1 MKSKSISVNAR
12 LNKSTSIMLYNR
24 TIAINGKVKSGLVL
38 LVVLGMLGLFSLLAI
53 SYLSITGSSRT
64 SSQALV
70 RAKLQ
75 NIPVGDY
82 SADVIRQIVRGNT
95 NNKSA
100 LSNHSLLEDVYGR
113 DAIQGTF
120 VPATLVRNYLAPATP
135 PLPAPFAASPEVGI
149 VKIQLQRLIPNA
161 GGFDNDQA
169 HRITINPDGLRTA
182 GTAAFFSDLS
192 VEDDTYS
199 GRLITFLDGPLANQT
214 FRILSYRGC
223 PATVNSGSYSPDGY
237 EYSIAIDLSDVDPQE
252 TYTPN
257 AGVGSGYTFNG
268 TDANPRTL
276 QQWLAYSN
284 GNLLIGDSVGN
295 GYRYLINDVPF
306 NGLGIGV
313 ESDASHPTFG
323 RLDQSRQVPG
333 AFLRPA
339 AIVAPNPPSGTP
351 GALVYNPGQ
360 ESFPIALLPNYD
372 YLAPSKEG
380 SVGLGG
386 LNGFGAEIHGSNNE
400 GYDVADY
407 RDYFLAHL
415 PAPTAGDGL
424 LRHHEIIPSFHR
436 PELVNY
442 IAQYY
447 HRIVSAN
454 SSLNAN
460 EIRCMIVRMVRL
472 IDFACARP
480 LSYRVANVPVSFPYA
495 DPAINS
501 LTREMV
507 VNPDF
512 SGRSDARAIPS
523 LDIDLND
530 WGNPGQPA
538 LERNLRAWVAALVG
552 GGALLPNGFSRYAY
566 DVDNDGNGDSD
577 SVWIDPNLPLV
588 SAADGKQLKV
598 LASTMILDLD
608 SRLNLNAHGDWYHL
622 NFFQVSSNNDDPAD
636 RLDNTAT
643 AGDNLKYYVTRAHA
657 GEDMAVFQGRGNFA
671 PQGLGYGP
679 AEISLARLF
688 GGANLRAP
696 YTGNNLSFFSDFFST
711 RYGRD
716 GAPARYNIN
725 DSYGLYHRQREAF
738 NGINAAKRGIMG
750 YAVDRL
756 GGPRTTESFNAT
768 LASVTYPVTSTTTT
782 TAPEFLDDPYETE
795 QLSISDGDSQFTLQ
809 ELEALLR
816 RYDSDVSALP
826 DRIKKLLN
834 VDTGYDNLS
843 NNIYKSL
850 TTRSVELR
858 YPNIAALSRHTRLY
872 AKNNR
877 ALSYPRNT
885 EVLQTTRVSN
895 VPESFSKDLNDAV
908 LGNRLIA
915 NGRQEGGLLRFMQML
930 YEERYPGGATGLPIL
945 EMSDLRNLMPFEFR
959 KGLRLDLNRPF
970 GNGLDNDGDF
980 VADDPNELRLSTEAE
995 FYPGYSSITGQT
1007 GMNYP
1012 WLSQSVPPTGW
1023 PGFNA
1028 SIYNYYLRPLES
1040 RKLFAAQ
1047 LYCLVQLVIPIDYPF
1062 GGLSPAADPTD
1073 LTNLTNRTYRARRAR
1088 ELAQWCVNVVDFRDG
1103 DSAMTRFEYD
1113 TEPFTATEPDGVG
1126 TEPSIW
1132 YPQAGNVVW
1141 GMEFPELLMTE
1152 TLAFHDK
1159 RVRDLAT
1166 DTGSSNTIPNKTTT
1180 DMMDPDEEFDQYRIP
1195 QGSLFIELFCPRSI
1209 NDPTTGTQ
1217 IGHHERPSSSLY
1229 DTIPAG
1235 TAPQLNLSRLT
1246 PTPPGGIPAGDSY
1259 GQQPVFRIA
1268 ITAPLP
1274 AGTTPMET
1282 ITRTAFGGATP
1293 AIIPLAAQTNQ
1304 VYSAPRAIVSA
1315 NPANY
1320 GGGFDSSGLV
1330 EDVTRLTGSA
1340 PTSVPIERMIWFT
1353 HGGQFTPTAFPRVP
1367 DLPGGDD
1374 TANNS
1379 RRIFY
1384 NQERTSDLTVPS
1396 GGYLVVGPRP
1406 VTEIGSTNNGS
1417 ATNPY
1422 SPSTQTIQLLGTPLS
1437 FAAPPTSIPA
1447 TPPNS
1452 RTVFHTDIA
1461 TGVSRT
1467 LPASWTTNAPTVAIV
1482 ASQPQPGGTAAFP
1495 NGIGANVSTP
1505 MPMDAANYPIPT
1517 SHVSTDASWA
1527 SLPLDAY
1534 VNGSGQFPDVPFD
1547 QDMTSNPYLANP
1559 GTNRHRPGTYLN
1571 ERVAYLQRV
1580 ADPELP
1586 YHPIYN
1592 PYITIDWMPIDLTVF
1607 NGETSATNITAEDPI
1622 PEGFA
1627 FQSRYKDGARMQN
1640 TQVLTPASGTP
1651 NRAEVA
1657 VQPRNAGIGSAS
1669 ETGVSIFSSSTA
1681 QMLQSTAYSPAALPA
1696 MPPFFR
1702 HELGFQNEAVKGFF
1716 PANPVSSM
1724 TLGYLNTGRPLSATA
1739 VATPQVV
1746 ANLSQWDG
1754 FGPPSTLV
1762 SPGGGVTVNSARFAG
1777 TPLRP
1782 QAGLF
1787 WFNRPFVNTH
1797 ELMLVPK
1804 TAPGQL
1810 GQFFS
1815 TPRPTPFVLN
1825 RYEKTT
1831 TPQPLDSFGHLP
1843 NWFSNDLL
1851 KATINSERTSVGVF
1865 WPSWQRRPLVSGG
1878 SDPTEGPVRG
1888 ANWNLLLELVET
1900 PPVFSDSEKWTR
1912 PDNFHLTNDT
1922 RYASA
1927 DYLRRRLLS
1936 PFSRQV
1942 PGTAA
1947 NDPWFAVGG
1956 FAAPFNSMPTYRVPG
1971 KINLNT
1977 IAHDEVWK
1985 ALEWAYDNA
1994 AKTSTGASASFTAIK
2009 NARRGYV
2016 KSSGVQTGT
2025 FALGNSGS
2033 FLLSN
2038 NALNPDEVLNENLD
2052 QHIPSQ
2058 FAGADRPGFSANID
2072 VAPQFGDIGNPYVS
2086 ATHPYSA
2093 LAKERSSTG
2102 TLLKPNF
2109 GPTSVT
2115 VSQRSNAM
2123 FAGAAVNNTFNV
2135 NAESD
2140 QSLLLPV
2147 NGGTPF
2153 EIDTALRQP
2162 FTNYQRAMRLPN
2174 LTTNQSNV
2182 FAVWITI
2189 GLFEYDPEDGIGR
2202 EYVGP
2207 SGVPERSK
2215 SFYVVDRS
2223 IPVGF
2228 APGKQYNTDKTI
2240 LLRRKVSE

>member
-1 MKSKSISVNAR
+1 MFYSNTCQYR
-12 LNKSTSIMLYNR
+12 RSTRN
-24 TIAINGKVKSGLVL
+24 GLVL

-75 NIPVGDY
+75 NIPVSDY
-82 SADVIRQIVRGNT
+82 SADVIRQIVRGNSD
-95 NNKSA
+95 NKSA

-120 VPATLVRNYLAPATP
+120 VPNTLVRNYLAPGTP

-161 GGFDNDQA
+161 GGFDNDQT

-182 GTAAFFSDLS
+182 GAAAFFSDLS

-223 PATVNSGSYSPDGY
+223 PAAVNSGSYTPDGY

-257 AGVGSGYTFNG
+257 AGARSGYTFNG

-306 NGLGIGV
+306 NGLGVGV
-313 ESDASHPTFG
+313 ESDATHPTFG

-333 AFLRPA
+333 AFLDTTK
-339 AIVAPNPPSGTP
+339 ISGSNPPTGNP

-372 YLAPSKEG
+372 YLATSKEG
-380 SVGLGG
+380 GVGLGG
-386 LNGFGAEIHGSNNE
+386 INGFGAEIHGSNNE
-400 GYDVADY
+400 GYDVPDY

-415 PAPTAGDGL
+415 PAPAPTSLNGL
-424 LRHHEIIPSFHR
+424 LNHHEIIPSFHR

-447 HRIVSAN
+447 QRITSAN
-454 SSLNAN
+454 TSLTDVQ
-460 EIRCMIVRMVRL
+460 IRCMIVRMIRL

-480 LSYRVANVPVSFPYA
+480 LSYRVANVPGTFPYP

-501 LTREMV
+501 FTREMV

-512 SGRSDARAIPS
+512 SGRNDARAIPS

-530 WGNPGQPA
+530 WGNPGQPG

-566 DVDNDGNGDSD
+566 DVDNDGNGDSE

-598 LASTMILDLD
+598 LASTLILDLD

-636 RLDNTAT
+636 PLDNTAT
-643 AGDNLKYYVTRAHA
+643 PSDNLKYYVTRAHA

-688 GGANLRAP
+688 GGANLRPP
-696 YTGNNLSFFSDFFST
+696 YTGNNLNFFSDFFST

-716 GAPARYNIN
+716 GAPARYNVN
-725 DSYGLYHRQREAF
+725 DSYGLHHRQREAF

-756 GGPRTTESFNAT
+756 GGPRTTESFNAS
-768 LASVTYPVTSTTTT
+768 LASVTYPTTSIPPTTAPTTT
-782 TAPEFLDDPYETE
+782 TAPEFLDDPYETA
-795 QLSISDGDSQFTLQ
+795 QLSISDGDSQFTLD
-809 ELEALLR
+809 ELETLLR

-858 YPNIAALSRHTRLY
+858 YPNIAALSRHTRDNY
-872 AKNNR
+872 VKNNR
-877 ALSYPRNT
+877 ALSYPRDT
-885 EVLQTTRVSN
+885 ELLQATGVSGIPAPAVGALVRDTN
-895 VPESFSKDLNDAV
+895 NAV

-915 NGRQEGGLLRFMQML
+915 NGRQEGSLLRFMQML
-930 YEERYPGGATGLPIL
+930 FEERYPGRITTPPTPLPKL
-945 EMSDLRNLMPFEFR
+945 EIDDLRNLMPFEFR

-970 GNGLDNDGDF
+970 GNGFDNDGDF

-995 FYPGYSSITGQT
+995 FYPGYGSITGQT

-1012 WLSQSVPPTGW
+1012 WLSQSVPPTW
-1023 PGFNA
+1023 PGVNA

-1073 LTNLTNRTYRARRAR
+1073 LTLPANQAYRARRAR
-1088 ELAQWCVNVVDFRDG
+1088 ELAQWCANVVDFRDG

-1113 TEPFTATEPDGVG
+1113 TEPFTTTEPDGVG

-1166 DTGSSNTIPNKTTT
+1166 DTGTSNTIPNKTTT

-1209 NDPTTGTQ
+1209 NDPTTGSQ
-1217 IGHHERPSSSLY
+1217 VGHHERPSNSMY

-1246 PTPPGGIPAGDSY
+1246 PPPPGGIPVGDNY
-1259 GQQPVFRIA
+1259 GEQPVFRIA

-1282 ITRTAFGGATP
+1282 ITRAAFGGATP

-1315 NPANY
+1315 NPADY

-1330 EDVTRLTGSA
+1330 EDITRLTGSA

-1367 DLPGGDD
+1367 DLPGGND

-1384 NQERTSDLTVPS
+1384 NQERTADLTVPS

-1447 TPPNS
+1447 SPPSS

-1461 TGVSRT
+1461 TGISRT

-1482 ASQPQPGGTAAFP
+1482 AAQPTPGGTAVFP
-1495 NGIGANVSTP
+1495 DGVGANVSTP
-1505 MPMDAANYPIPT
+1505 MPMDTANYPIPT

-1527 SLPLDAY
+1527 SMPLDAY

-1547 QDMTSNPYLANP
+1547 QDMTLNPYLANP
-1559 GTNRHRPGTYLN
+1559 ATNRHRPGTYLN

-1586 YHPIYN
+1586 YHPVYN

-1607 NGETSATNITAEDPI
+1607 NGETSATNITAEEPI

-1627 FQSRYKDGARMQN
+1627 FQSRYKDGARMQT
-1640 TQVLTPASGTP
+1640 TQLPPVNAS
-1651 NRAEVA
+1651 NRAEA
-1657 VQPRNAGIGSAS
+1657 TLQARNAAGTGAA

-1696 MPPFFR
+1696 MPPFFT
-1702 HELGFQNEAVKGFF
+1702 HELGFQNETVKGFF

-1724 TLGYLNTGRPLSATA
+1724 TLGYLNTGRPLSAAA
-1739 VATPQVV
+1739 VASPQVV

-1762 SPGGGVTVNSARFAG
+1762 SPGGSITVNSAGFAG

-1815 TPRPTPFVLN
+1815 TPRPTPFALN
-1825 RYEKTT
+1825 RYEKTP

-1843 NWFSNDLL
+1843 NWFSNDAL
-1851 KATINSERTSVGVF
+1851 KATTNTERTSVGVF

-1888 ANWNLLLELVET
+1888 SNWNLLLELVET

-1912 PDNFHLTNDT
+1912 PDNFHLTNDG
-1922 RYASA
+1922 RYTPQ
-1927 DYLRRRLLS
+1927 DQLRRRLLS
-1936 PFSRQV
+1936 SFTRTV
-1942 PGTAA
+1942 AGTPTA
-1947 NDPWFAVGG
+1947 FGG
-1956 FAAPFNSMPTYRVPG
+1956 FVAPFNSMSTYRVPG

-1985 ALEWAYDNA
+1985 AIEWAYDNA
-1994 AKTSTGASASFTAIK
+1994 AKTSTGASASFTEIK

-2016 KSSGVQTGT
+2016 KSTGVQTGT
-2025 FALGNSGS
+2025 FALANSGS

-2038 NALNPDEVLNENLD
+2038 NALPDEVLNENLD

-2072 VAPQFGDIGNPYVS
+2072 VAPQFGDVGNPYVL

-2093 LAKERSSTG
+2093 LAKERASTG

-2115 VSQRSNAM
+2115 VSQRTNAM
-2123 FAGAAVNNTFNV
+2123 FAGSAVNNTFNV

-2140 QSLLLPV
+2140 QSLLQPV
-2147 NGGTPF
+2147 QNSVFGTPF
-2153 EIDTALRQP
+2153 RDVETDTHLRQP
-2162 FTNYQRAMRLPN
+2162 FANFQRAMRLPN

-2189 GLFEYDPEDGIGR
+2189 GLFEYDPEEGIGR

-2207 SGVPERSK
+2207 SGVPQRSK